1 MICSLNQLYFPLF
14 KSHSPSFH
22 MHKKESTLETM
33 ASRYSTMML
42 ALLLGCLVMTAQSTN
57 YSLHEDGDCDILGP
71 CKTKAD
77 CAKPCKAAGH
87 SPTAVLCVPD
97 PTGSNRGT
105 VCCCITA

>member
-1 MICSLNQLYFPLF
+1 LHSPLF
-14 KSHSPSFH
+14 KGQSPSSH

-33 ASRYSTMML
+33 ASRCSTMLL
-42 ALLLGCLVMTAQSTN
+42 ALLLFSLVMTARSTN
-57 YSLHEDGDCDILGP
+57 YSLHQDSDCDILGP

-77 CAKPCKAAGH
+77 CAAPCKAAGH

-97 PTGSNRGT
+97 PTGADRGT